1 MPQKIYRR
9 HEMVIATPHIPLV
22 DAHAH
27 VFRRDLPFIPNAV
40 HRFDRDYTI
49 EDYISVLDR
58 SGVHYGV
65 IAAAS
70 FLGTYHD
77 YTLEALAN
85 HKRLRATVVV
95 DPDVEASRLRD
106 LDQAGVVGIRFAV
119 ANMSNPPDLRSPAYR
134 RLFEML
140 GDLGWHVH
148 VFARPEQLPSL
159 VDAIDESGVN
169 LVVDHFGVRGNEGG
183 PGSESFQVLI
193 NAMNKGRTWVKLSAP
208 YWSDSLNHKELVS
221 TFIKEAG
228 SNRLLWASDW
238 PFVKLDGALPYSQ
251 AVAWLSDWVE
261 DRSVLQQIDKNAA
274 ELYGFPNPSA

>member
-1 MPQKIYRR
+1 
-9 HEMVIATPHIPLV
+9 MVIATPHIPLV

-40 HRFDRDYTI
+40 HHFDRDYTI
-49 EDYISVLDR
+49 EDYISVLDE
-58 SGVHYGV
+58 SGVRYAA

-77 YTLEALAN
+77 YTLEALAK
-85 HKRLRATVVV
+85 HKRLRATVVI
-95 DPDVEASRLRD
+95 DPDVDASCLRD

-119 ANMSNPPDLRSPAYR
+119 ANMSKPHDLRSPAYR
-134 RLFEML
+134 RLFELL
-140 GDLGWHVH
+140 GNLGWHVH
-148 VFARPEQLPSL
+148 VFARPDQLPAL
-159 VDAIDESGVN
+159 VEAIDESGVN
-169 LVVDHFGVRGNEGG
+169 LVVDHFGVRGKEGG
-183 PGSESFQVLI
+183 PGSESFQAII

-208 YWSDSLNHKELVS
+208 YWSDGLNHKELVS

-238 PFVKLDGALPYSQ
+238 PFVKVDGALPYSQ

-261 DRSVLQQIDKNAA
+261 DRAVLQQIDNNAA
-274 ELYGFPNPSA
+274 ELYGFPIPAA